1 MEGEAL
7 IVKAGGARFA
17 LPMARIA
24 EVRAYTPET
33 RVPGTPP
40 AIRGI
45 VERNG
50 RPVHVLDPVRR
61 LFDGDITPGSRA
73 CIVFFDR
80 VAGRGD
86 AAMLVEE
93 VERIV
98 DHGGDE
104 SASPLDIDALF
115 GAEQP

>member
-33 RVPGTPP
+33 RVPGTPR
-40 AIRGI
+40 AVRGI

-50 RPVHVLDPVRR
+50 KPVYVLDVVVR
-61 LFDGDITPGSRA
+61 LSEGMTVPGHGA
-73 CIVFFDR
+73 CFVFFDR
-80 VAGRGD
+80 GAI
-86 AAMLVEE
+86 LVEE

-98 DHGGDE
+98 ERADDTV
-104 SASPLDIDALF
+104 SPLDIDALF
-115 GAEQP
+115 TTEEP